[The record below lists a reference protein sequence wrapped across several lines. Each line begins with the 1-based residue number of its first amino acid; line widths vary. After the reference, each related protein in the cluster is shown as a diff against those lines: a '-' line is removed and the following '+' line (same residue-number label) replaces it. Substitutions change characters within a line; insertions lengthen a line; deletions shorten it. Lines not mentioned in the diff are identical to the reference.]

1 MVLWCLL
8 ISLVYGAPS
17 AASAAPTQKGGIE
30 WVFIDG
36 AKEPWLL
43 PEWLVWQNVLAGIY
57 TIRSHHLEGSP
68 FDSLPV
74 TAAERKRIESA
85 ATWYNQHQDACTER
99 QKREVEMLRAA
110 KRPQADLD
118 DGQRKVILDCREQVL
133 DRVDRFLGELS
144 GEGRAALLAYVN
156 ARKSGMWMRV
166 AKSELDFYKRPR

>member
-1 MVLWCLL
+1 MLLWCVFVGLTC
-8 ISLVYGAPS
+8 GAPPLG
-17 AASAAPTQKGGIE
+17 AADGLQKAPIE

-43 PEWLVWQNVLAGIY
+43 PEWLVWKNILSGIY
-57 TIRSHHLEGSP
+57 TIRTKHLEGSP
-68 FDSLPV
+68 FDSLPL
-74 TAAERKRIESA
+74 TPLERKSIENA
-85 ATWYNQHQDACTER
+85 AAWYNRYQDACTER

-110 KRPQADLD
+110 KRPQADQD
-118 DGQRKVILDCREQVL
+118 SGQRKVILECREQVL

-144 GEGRAALLAYVN
+144 GEGRPALLAYVN